1 MAADYFEQSKAAM
14 KMRKEKTMDELELLL
29 KQNEMYRQVVAL
41 YYEKVKEVE
50 QLKKRIFE
58 FEHSIKNN

>member
-1 MAADYFEQSKAAM
+1 M

-58 FEHSIKNN
+58 FERSIKNN

>member
-58 FEHSIKNN
+58 FERSIKNN

>member
-14 KMRKEKTMDELELLL
+14 KMRKEKTMDELKLLL

-58 FEHSIKNN
+58 FERSIKNN

>member
-29 KQNEMYRQVVAL
+29 KQNEMYRQVIAL

-58 FEHSIKNN
+58 FERSIKNN